1 MAFVTKES
9 IEALKKFK
17 EDAQNEYYAA
27 NGLQKALEGLSAA
40 IAQLEQLQVITQ
52 NFEVVIIPSSKQ
64 DRV

>member
-1 MAFVTKES
+1 MALVKQES
-9 IEALKKFK
+9 IDALKKFK
-17 EDAQNEYYAA
+17 EDAQTEYYAA
-27 NGLQKALEGLSAA
+27 NGLQQALEGLSAA